1 MPGWSALA
9 GAADLILP
17 AAWTI
22 VVGMTRPRSRA
33 PDEGLVGQA
42 VEAASE
48 ALSLDEIAEPLVSL
62 LLSALGGSGAAF
74 FTFDLDGRPRGL
86 AGTLAAQL
94 ASYDVH
100 RLGPDPLLAALR
112 RAEPRPRTILIEDV
126 MDYGTLRASPAFHE
140 FYRPLAAERLI
151 GLWPTSQRFGDPDMI
166 GLIICRP
173 WSDRA
178 FVARERRLLESAL
191 PALRGLVARDRRA
204 RQIEREREL
213 MSLAL
218 RQVAPRPT
226 FVFDRQGAL
235 LWTSP
240 AVDALGQR
248 DPAGVQSLGRQL
260 GEAARRML
268 RERRRTPEAGA
279 VSSIVTTGDTTYEAE
294 LSLGAFAGGAD
305 VIVATVR
312 DDHAIAERVLSAA
325 RRFNL
330 SKTEGAVL
338 ECLAQGLDNKSIGR
352 RLFVSESTVKTHVR
366 QILDKLAVESR
377 TQAALLAHAVLP
389 RRPED
394 ILAPPPAGRRPR

>member
-1 MPGWSALA
+1 
-9 GAADLILP
+9 
-17 AAWTI
+17 
-22 VVGMTRPRSRA
+22 
-33 PDEGLVGQA
+33 
-42 VEAASE
+42 
-48 ALSLDEIAEPLVSL
+48 
-62 LLSALGGSGAAF
+62 
-74 FTFDLDGRPRGL
+74 
-86 AGTLAAQL
+86 
-94 ASYDVH
+94 
-100 RLGPDPLLAALR
+100 
-112 RAEPRPRTILIEDV
+112 
-126 MDYGTLRASPAFHE
+126 
-140 FYRPLAAERLI
+140 
-151 GLWPTSQRFGDPDMI
+151 
-166 GLIICRP
+166 
-173 WSDRA
+173 
-178 FVARERRLLESAL
+178 
-191 PALRGLVARDRRA
+191 
-204 RQIEREREL
+204 
-213 MSLAL
+213 
-218 RQVAPRPT
+218 
-226 FVFDRQGAL
+226 
-235 LWTSP
+235 
-240 AVDALGQR
+240 
-248 DPAGVQSLGRQL
+248 
-260 GEAARRML
+260 ML